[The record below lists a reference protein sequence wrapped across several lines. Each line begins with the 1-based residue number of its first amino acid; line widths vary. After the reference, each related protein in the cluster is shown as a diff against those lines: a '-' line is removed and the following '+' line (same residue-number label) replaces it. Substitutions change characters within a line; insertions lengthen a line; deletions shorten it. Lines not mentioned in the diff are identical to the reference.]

1 MALIVHARVSFGPH
15 VKYVIKFKIS
25 YPALI
30 TLLRVVSVNPI
41 SFSNSNLSF
50 SLLYSAICDSI
61 AAETITVLLN

>member
-1 MALIVHARVSFGPH
+1 MPVVSAVIVHARVSFGPH

-30 TLLRVVSVNPI
+30 TLLRAVVSVNPI

-50 SLLYSAICDSI
+50 SLLYSAN
-61 AAETITVLLN
+61 L